1 MVGAADALI
10 ANSGFTQEERMG
22 EGIWT
27 RLVTAQSS
35 MTNPKLD
42 KVNPRF
48 NTKYA
53 TLASIIACI
62 RKPLNDAGL
71 FFWNEVS
78 TDDGRSWMVTKV
90 TDGSEVVTLG
100 RVEHVP
106 GTDSQKVGS
115 ALTYSKRQSL
125 CAAFGVVGE
134 EDDDANAA
142 TPSNQQRQQAHA
154 QGAEQLTWDS
164 FMRAFDA
171 KVAQLGQNRNA
182 AWTTLVQTVGYTPS
196 PSMSRPQ
203 LEYCMRYVGV
213 MS

>member
-1 MVGAADALI
+1 
-10 ANSGFTQEERMG
+10 MG

-35 MTNPKLD
+35 MANPKLD

-78 TDDGRSWMVTKV
+78 TEDGRSWMVTKV
-90 TDGSEVVTLG
+90 TDGSEIVTLG

-106 GTDSQKVGS
+106 GNDSQKVGS

-142 TPSNQQRQQAHA
+142 TPQPKQRHQAQQQQSPWNVLLDAFYAKCNEFGYDAASTWASLVNDLGFEPNQGTTGQQYEA
-154 QGAEQLTWDS
+154 
-164 FMRAFDA
+164 
-171 KVAQLGQNRNA
+171 
-182 AWTTLVQTVGYTPS
+182 
-196 PSMSRPQ
+196 
-203 LEYCMRYVGV
+203 V
-213 MS
+213 MQWIARIQ

>member
-1 MVGAADALI
+1 
-10 ANSGFTQEERMG
+10 MG
-22 EGIWT
+22 EGIWA
-27 RLVTAQSS
+27 RLVKAQSS

-142 TPSNQQRQQAHA
+142 TPTNQQRQQ
-154 QGAEQLTWDS
+154 QRQQPMWDQL
-164 FMRAFDA
+164 MAAFDA
-171 KVAQLGQNRNA
+171 KVAQLGYDRNQVWA
-182 AWTTLVQTVGYTPS
+182 QLVNDVSFTPTPS
-196 PSMSRPQ
+196 ITRQQFDAAMHWIGAIR
-203 LEYCMRYVGV
+203 
-213 MS
+213 